1 MSAITQLLEWAKDN
15 GLDVSQAIHFDKSSD
30 SGIAAYAADD
40 IKGAHIKVPISL
52 ALKLSDAIEGLGP
65 EFEELSKK
73 TKNINVVLKLF
84 LARERAPKYVN
95 ESKYK
100 AYIELL
106 PQFPEMRA
114 SPYLWSA
121 EEVDRLKGSNLGSS
135 LRDNIANL
143 VEEWWLIISVL
154 PEAMEKPTEHFINMK
169 FYYEQKFHSNQELFE
184 YIVNEGA
191 NFANWTSFPSYLWAA
206 MIFKSRSFP
215 GYLLKD
221 CPSAKEIDS
230 QKQDSAIL
238 LPVVD
243 LLNHNPLSEVFWSC
257 QNDSFVFES
266 KSALAKGEQLFNNY
280 GQKGNEEL
288 LLAYGFCIENNEA
301 DSVALKVK
309 VPLDMLPVL
318 EANGVK
324 LPSIS
329 DYTTSVVPN
338 EGKLDADKYDE
349 YRDGLLFFITK
360 QHIPDNL
367 VLLFQWLVKTK
378 WEKTLTLR
386 MKLSGLNHLRQA
398 VESKA
403 ALLDYSGL
411 LASSP
416 NHNIVNTRIYLK
428 LQKNILDS
436 AVKHIKHIEKALLD
450 EHKNSLLTLKS
461 VFKKDIKFA
470 NSLLLT
476 MGVTSWD
483 DIAEKQL
490 MDQVWLLYLIRCY
503 NRDEYIVS
511 KEDEEENYL
520 PKWIQKAFKKMD
532 ADTEM
537 DATEVVQFR
546 QLYENLILPMNE
558 AVPEIYNKGKWTVRE
573 LIVSTKLLDTVGFV
587 RGKEQECILVAPE

>member
-1 MSAITQLLEWAKDN
+1 
-15 GLDVSQAIHFDKSSD
+15 
-30 SGIAAYAADD
+30 
-40 IKGAHIKVPISL
+40 
-52 ALKLSDAIEGLGP
+52 
-65 EFEELSKK
+65 
-73 TKNINVVLKLF
+73 
-84 LARERAPKYVN
+84 
-95 ESKYK
+95 
-100 AYIELL
+100 
-106 PQFPEMRA
+106 
-114 SPYLWSA
+114 
-121 EEVDRLKGSNLGSS
+121 
-135 LRDNIANL
+135 
-143 VEEWWLIISVL
+143 
-154 PEAMEKPTEHFINMK
+154 
-169 FYYEQKFHSNQELFE
+169 
-184 YIVNEGA
+184 
-191 NFANWTSFPSYLWAA
+191 
-206 MIFKSRSFP
+206 
-215 GYLLKD
+215 
-221 CPSAKEIDS
+221 
-230 QKQDSAIL
+230 
-238 LPVVD
+238 
-243 LLNHNPLSEVFWSC
+243 
-257 QNDSFVFES
+257 
-266 KSALAKGEQLFNNY
+266 
-280 GQKGNEEL
+280 
-288 LLAYGFCIENNEA
+288 
-301 DSVALKVK
+301 
-309 VPLDMLPVL
+309 MLPVL

-428 LQKNILDS
+428 LQKKILDS